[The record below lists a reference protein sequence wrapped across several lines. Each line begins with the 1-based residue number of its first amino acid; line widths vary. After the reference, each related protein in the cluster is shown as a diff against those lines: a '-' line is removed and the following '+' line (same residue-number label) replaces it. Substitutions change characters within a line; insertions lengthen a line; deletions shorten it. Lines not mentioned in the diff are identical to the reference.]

1 MRWKGDQKL
10 AGQSCGRLD
19 LLMGLVWGLGPEVS
33 KVTYAGQTKIGR
45 SSGNR
50 RRECVRPR
58 SHQRHLFEIY
68 SKGLVG
74 LHMYTDSQR
83 FVLRFEPSEDP
94 WRIRDMSCDCRPTR
108 HSPTSVVAHE
118 RVARASV
125 RCDSTARC
133 IASTPGRHSN
143 SSLIYRTSLP
153 SEYLGEVIP

>member
-1 MRWKGDQKL
+1 MRWKGDLKL
-10 AGQSCGRLD
+10 EGQSCGRLD

-83 FVLRFEPSEDP
+83 FVPRSSFRTFRGSMEDTGYELRLPPNSSFTNQCSRTRARSTGLGSLRFNSEVH
-94 WRIRDMSCDCRPTR
+94 CLNTGPTQQLLS
-108 HSPTSVVAHE
+108 HLS
-118 RVARASV
+118 
-125 RCDSTARC
+125 DF
-133 IASTPGRHSN
+133 TPF
-143 SSLIYRTSLP
+143 
-153 SEYLGEVIP
+153 